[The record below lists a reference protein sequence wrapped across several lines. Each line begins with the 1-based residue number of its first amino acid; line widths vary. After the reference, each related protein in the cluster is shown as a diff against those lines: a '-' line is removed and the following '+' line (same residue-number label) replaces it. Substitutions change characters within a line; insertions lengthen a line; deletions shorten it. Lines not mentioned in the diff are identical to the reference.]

1 MLDRLIRAF
10 LVVGGVSVAC
20 AWTWPG
26 AFPEADP
33 VAVLVRYH
41 TPNVYRAVVAW
52 YYVAPGVA
60 VFLAGQLLISTSRIW
75 FARMGVRVGRRS
87 RLPRWPLSPSADGP
101 AIVVGEVHHPVRAIE
116 SPAPEWLTIPERGLY
131 TGVAIFGAVGSGKT
145 SACMHPFAR
154 QLFGWQATNP
164 ERRAAALV
172 LEVKGDFCHD
182 IRRMLT
188 ELGRAE
194 DYIELSLDG
203 RLTWNPLSATWLDS
217 YSLAYTV
224 ASLLNQLFGK
234 GKEPF
239 WQQAYT
245 NLVRWIIELYRVL
258 PGGWVTLRDVYH
270 CAIDKALFAKK
281 IQQAQTYA
289 ADMSDTRITI
299 AATALTGDHLT
310 PLRRLGFQPNPADLT
325 RFQTR
330 ADPAVFEYLK
340 THTITYDRE
349 RVESTTAQ
357 EIRLRVEAVNRWYV
371 HDWNTLDNKIRSS
384 IVEGVSVFLSM
395 FDLPS
400 VARVFCPAAPEARRF
415 HDPAGTARRARHRHH
430 AARGDRHERRRS
442 AAPRCTDRERE
453 GAGPQHARRHQPG
466 AGPRRRRHAEKC
478 VAPIVVAPA
487 GDDEIRARPLR
498 PAGRLYLRRIPSLR
512 QRRRGRSERR
522 RKSLCAHPAV
532 PGDPHRRH
540 AIHQLAALRAGQF
553 RGVADAPADAP
564 HPHLFEL
571 ERRGQRRDRLEA
583 LWAGPQAQSHLR
595 HQRNLPAERDQ
606 FSVRPG
612 RRRARQRRGE
622 QEFHRPPRGGVSA
635 ARLRAPRQL
644 PGDLSPLR
652 RRAVPA
658 TPARV
663 PEAPLSAG
671 GSPVLARETD
681 RPAMTGDSL
690 DLLKPFLPGLEAA
703 LDDPDVS
710 EIMIN
715 GPGNV
720 WLEGHGRLR
729 PIDAPALDAAALE
742 RAAIHIAR
750 PLGLDPA
757 TTPILDARL
766 GDGSRV
772 AICVPPA
779 SPHVAITVRRFGTR
793 SFSAAQLVAQGAL
806 PEHIRAAAEK
816 TLHTRR
822 NILVSGGTGSGKTTL
837 LNALI
842 ELIPDDE
849 RIVAI
854 EDTLELRID
863 SPNCV
868 RFEARGLQQGAVTIR
883 DLVKHAL
890 RHRPDHIVVG
900 EVRGGEAADLLQA
913 LNTGHGGSLTTV
925 HANNAESALSRLAS
939 CAMQG
944 GGDLPWDVTCRG
956 VVDGIAMVIHMTRAD
971 GRRVVEE
978 AAYVNG
984 YDAGRNAWDMQR
996 LDRVTV

>member
-1 MLDRLIRAF
+1 MLVELKR
-10 LVVGGVSVAC
+10 GG
-20 AWTWPG
+20 
-26 AFPEADP
+26 
-33 VAVLVRYH
+33 
-41 TPNVYRAVVAW
+41 
-52 YYVAPGVA
+52 
-60 VFLAGQLLISTSRIW
+60 
-75 FARMGVRVGRRS
+75 
-87 RLPRWPLSPSADGP
+87 
-101 AIVVGEVHHPVRAIE
+101 
-116 SPAPEWLTIPERGLY
+116 
-131 TGVAIFGAVGSGKT
+131 
-145 SACMHPFAR
+145 
-154 QLFGWQATNP
+154 
-164 ERRAAALV
+164 
-172 LEVKGDFCHD
+172 
-182 IRRMLT
+182 
-188 ELGRAE
+188 

-258 PGGWVTLRDVYH
+258 PPQDGSATPGWVTLRDVYH

-281 IQQAQTYA
+281 IHEAQTYA
-289 ADMSDTRITI
+289 ADMSDEWITI
-299 AATALTGDHLT
+299 DGAAMDGDEAQTFALTAL
-310 PLRRLGFQPNPADLT
+310 GFVPQPERPG
-325 RFQTR
+325 RFQ
-330 ADPAVFEYLK
+330 APGYPAVLK
-340 THTITYDRE
+340 HLNAHTITYATE
-349 RVESTTAQ
+349 RAESSSAM

-400 VARVFCPAAPEARRF
+400 VARVFCPPAPGAASTGYDPGDPIETDLTTLAATTQTG
-415 HDPAGTARRARHRHH
+415 DLPPLDQLIESGKVLALNMPAGTNPALARAIGVMLKNAWLQSLLRRPATMQAEPGRYVRPAVFICDEYQAFASVGEDDPSGDEKAFALTRQCRVIPIVATQSISSLRSVLGSGEAWRTLLQTLRTRIFLSLSDEASAEIASKLCGQVAKIKSSYTINESAKSSGINLLSAQAGGGRGSVGASKSFQERREALFQPRDFALLGNCQAICLPYDGVQSLPPRRVYLKPYYLKRDRPYWGRESGRRAMSK
-430 AARGDRHERRRS
+430 GD
-442 AAPRCTDRERE
+442 
-453 GAGPQHARRHQPG
+453 G
-466 AGPRRRRHAEKC
+466 
-478 VAPIVVAPA
+478 
-487 GDDEIRARPLR
+487 
-498 PAGRLYLRRIPSLR
+498 
-512 QRRRGRSERR
+512 
-522 RKSLCAHPAV
+522 
-532 PGDPHRRH
+532 
-540 AIHQLAALRAGQF
+540 
-553 RGVADAPADAP
+553 
-564 HPHLFEL
+564 
-571 ERRGQRRDRLEA
+571 
-583 LWAGPQAQSHLR
+583 
-595 HQRNLPAERDQ
+595 
-606 FSVRPG
+606 
-612 RRRARQRRGE
+612 
-622 QEFHRPPRGGVSA
+622 
-635 ARLRAPRQL
+635 
-644 PGDLSPLR
+644 
-652 RRAVPA
+652 
-658 TPARV
+658 
-663 PEAPLSAG
+663 
-671 GSPVLARETD
+671 
-681 RPAMTGDSL
+681 L

-703 LDDPDVS
+703 LEDPDVS

-720 WLEGHGRLR
+720 WLESYGRLSQ
-729 PIDAPALDAAALE
+729 IDAPDLDAAALE

-757 TTPILDARL
+757 TTPVLDARL

-779 SPHVAITVRRFGTR
+779 SPHVAITVRRFGKR
-793 SFSAAQLVAQGAL
+793 SFSAAQLVDQGAL
-806 PEHIRAAAEK
+806 PEHIRDAAAR

-863 SPNCV
+863 SANCV

-883 DLVKHAL
+883 DLVRHAL

-939 CAMQG
+939 CVMQG

-971 GRRVVEE
+971 GRRFVEE
-978 AAYVNG
+978 AAYVKG
-984 YDAGRNAWDMQR
+984 YDAWRNAWEIER
-996 LDRVTV
+996 LDRTPL